1 MPEKYNMKKTT
12 KSRLKQFHG
21 DEKKFENTIVNEYLP
36 KVLNGEI
43 TIQDI
48 EKELKTSIHTIDRI
62 VKSYYIANGN
72 KEGIEVYTEAK
83 RKNMGHSI
91 EQRKKTENDL
101 EEVRNYKIVDKTNF
115 MALSDEEQDR
125 QIVMKIRKKL
135 LDEKGKNRNYTM
147 SESTTKENVQ
157 RIKEYFRHKNN
168 EEQKIVRF
176 SDEDI
181 RNIIF
186 DYPKI
191 VKKDNKSLDE
201 KIEVLKSCDAI
212 GEEKAYEIVKS
223 FPGIMGY
230 DTERTKAQIDLLESE
245 GLLDYVLNKP
255 TGFMNGVDT
264 MYALIEFAKQ
274 RYAPNDLKG
283 VTRSNIF
290 MANRVLKKAHNID
303 YDTLKKQYPYVEKE
317 GERQFDDENKCKI
330 NPYAI
335 GICGTTDIDVQ
346 KIQDAMENLNVRV
359 NQRQRVKG
367 EE

>member
-1 MPEKYNMKKTT
+1 
-12 KSRLKQFHG
+12 
-21 DEKKFENTIVNEYLP
+21 
-36 KVLNGEI
+36 
-43 TIQDI
+43 
-48 EKELKTSIHTIDRI
+48 
-62 VKSYYIANGN
+62 
-72 KEGIEVYTEAK
+72 
-83 RKNMGHSI
+83 MGHSI

-101 EEVRNYKIVDKTNF
+101 EEVRNYKIVAKKNF

-186 DYPKI
+186 DYPQI

-201 KIEVLKSCDAI
+201 KIEVLKSCDEI
-212 GEEKAYEIVKS
+212 GEEKAYEMIKG

-230 DTERTKAQIDLLESE
+230 GAKRTKAQIDLLEAE
-245 GLLDYVLNKP
+245 GLIDYVINKP
-255 TGFMNGVDT
+255 SGFMLGVST

-274 RYAPNDLKG
+274 RYAPNDLSG
-283 VTRSNIF
+283 VKRSDIF
-290 MANRVLKKAHNID
+290 MDNSKLKNSCSTNYEA
-303 YDTLKKQYPYVEKE
+303 LKEQFTYEKNKDE
-317 GERQFDDENKCKI
+317 NEFDDDNKCKI

-346 KIQDAMENLNVRV
+346 KIQEVMENLNVRV
-359 NQRQRVKG
+359 KQRQRVKG